1 MQLHELADVQVISV
15 SDEGIVQLGLPGGDI
30 GLVTIPLEKVPSYRR
45 LCRFDAFLASRM
57 ATSVDCAVAPTGSP
71 DET

>member
-1 MQLHELADVQVISV
+1 MQLHDLTDVQVISV
-15 SDEGIVQLGLPGGDI
+15 SDEGVVRLGLPDGDI

-57 ATSVDCAVAPTGSP
+57 ASSAAPTDPSVGGA